1 MHIAK
6 IAASVTS
13 SLAQI
18 LKDNKESK
26 RTVCTKRTMRPVTI
40 YPI

>member
-26 RTVCTKRTMRPVTI
+26 RDGTRGQCARRERRGR
-40 YPI
+40 

>member
-13 SLAQI
+13 LLA
-18 LKDNKESK
+18 LMLRDNKESK
-26 RTVCTKRTMRPVTI
+26 LDGTRRQYARRER
-40 YPI
+40 